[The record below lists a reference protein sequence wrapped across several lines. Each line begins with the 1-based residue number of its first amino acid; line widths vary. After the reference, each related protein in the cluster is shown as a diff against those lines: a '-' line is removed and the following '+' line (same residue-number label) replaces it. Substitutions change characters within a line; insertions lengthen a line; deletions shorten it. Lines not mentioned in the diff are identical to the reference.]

1 MPIINPLL
9 KSKSDN
15 NSAVLNATQLQINY
29 YDHHDLIGS
38 QIIGRDGTALQ
49 KIYSDFKISRNPSI
63 LAIPDGYQLTTDLN
77 SVELDPDFQSTIDLS
92 VTKSADY
99 DYQMHLL
106 QLKTAISDIKS
117 EEKYVWYDFFN
128 LMHLLLKP
136 ATYWHKD
143 FYQLE
148 DPATVTKSVRINSL
162 FNFLFNNITSDLKS
176 DVNSN
181 SINKTAK
188 IHSSDIKS
196 DTKQKATTDKQ
207 NIFSS
212 DIKSDEKKSAKKDK
226 QNKVS
231 NSKSDKNSKQSN
243 KAVKSSIT
251 ELNSDENNTAKE
263 DSVEQLDLFLTSDNN
278 SKGKKNIPDIKSDAK
293 SKKKKD
299 NININES
306 DIKSDTNN
314 KINKNKE
321 NNTDLNSD
329 TNNKVSKKDDT
340 VTVNSSDL
348 NSVPDFNKIT
358 VKDAKSYLILNSDQ
372 IKKDKEM
379 KDIIVTKLNSDK
391 RKGMQKL
398 VKTIK

>member
-15 NSAVLNATQLQINY
+15 NSAVLSATQLQINY

-38 QIIGRDGTALQ
+38 QIIGRDGTVLQ

-181 SINKTAK
+181 SINNTAK
-188 IHSSDIKS
+188 IHSSDL
-196 DTKQKATTDKQ
+196 
-207 NIFSS
+207 
-212 DIKSDEKKSAKKDK
+212 KSDETQSAKKDK
-226 QNKVS
+226 QNNVS

-243 KAVKSSIT
+243 KAIKSSIT
-251 ELNSDENNTAKE
+251 ELKSDKNNTTKE

-278 SKGKKNIPDIKSDAK
+278 SKEKKNISDIKSDVK

-306 DIKSDTNN
+306 DINSDTNN
-314 KINKNKE
+314 ELNKNKE

-329 TNNKVSKKDDT
+329 INNEVAQKDDT

-358 VKDAKSYLILNSDQ
+358 VKDAKSYLTLNSEQ
-372 IKKDKEM
+372 IKKDTEM
-379 KDIIVTKLNSDK
+379 KDIIVTELNSDK

-398 VKTIK
+398 VKIIK

>member
-106 QLKTAISDIKS
+106 QLKTAVSDIKS
-117 EEKYVWYDFFN
+117 EEKYVWYNFFN

-162 FNFLFNNITSDLKS
+162 FDFLFNNITSDLKS

-196 DTKQKATTDKQ
+196 DTKQKATTNKQ
-207 NIFSS
+207 NDFSS
-212 DIKSDEKKSAKKDK
+212 DIKSDEKKLAKKDK
-226 QNKVS
+226 QNNAS
-231 NSKSDKNSKQSN
+231 NFKSDKNSKQSN
-243 KAVKSSIT
+243 KIVKSSIT
-251 ELNSDENNTAKE
+251 ELKSDKNNTAKE
-263 DSVEQLDLFLTSDNN
+263 DNVEQLNLFLTSDNN
-278 SKGKKNIPDIKSDAK
+278 SKEKKNIPDIKSDAK

-299 NININES
+299 NINKS
-306 DIKSDTNN
+306 DIKSDINN
-314 KINKNKE
+314 KINKNKG

-329 TNNKVSKKDDT
+329 THNEAVKKDDT
-340 VTVNSSDL
+340 VTVNSADL

-379 KDIIVTKLNSDK
+379 KDIIITELNSDK

-398 VKTIK
+398 VKIIK

>member
-38 QIIGRDGTALQ
+38 QIIGRDGTTLQ

-106 QLKTAISDIKS
+106 QLKTAVSDIKS

-162 FNFLFNNITSDLKS
+162 FTFLFNNITSDLKS
-176 DVNSN
+176 DVNST
-181 SINKTAK
+181 INKTAK

-196 DTKQKATTDKQ
+196 ETKQRTITDKQ
-207 NIFSS
+207 N
-212 DIKSDEKKSAKKDK
+212 
-226 QNKVS
+226 NVS

-243 KAVKSSIT
+243 KAVKSYIT
-251 ELNSDENNTAKE
+251 ELKSDKNNIVKEN
-263 DSVEQLDLFLTSDNN
+263 SVEQLDLFVTSDNN

-306 DIKSDTNN
+306 DIKLDTNN

-329 TNNKVSKKDDT
+329 TNNKATKKDDT

-348 NSVPDFNKIT
+348 NSVPDFNEIT

-398 VKTIK
+398 VKIIK

>member
-77 SVELDPDFQSTIDLS
+77 SVEFDPDFQSTIDLS

-176 DVNSN
+176 D
-181 SINKTAK
+181 
-188 IHSSDIKS
+188 
-196 DTKQKATTDKQ
+196 
-207 NIFSS
+207 
-212 DIKSDEKKSAKKDK
+212 EKKLAKKDK
-226 QNKVS
+226 QNNVS
-231 NSKSDKNSKQSN
+231 NFKSDKNSKQSN

-251 ELNSDENNTAKE
+251 ELNSDKNNTVKE
-263 DSVEQLDLFLTSDNN
+263 NSVEQLDLFVTSDNN

-306 DIKSDTNN
+306 DIKSDIN
-314 KINKNKE
+314 KKTNKNKE
-321 NNTDLNSD
+321 NNTDLNPD
-329 TNNKVSKKDDT
+329 VNNEAVKKDDT
-340 VTVNSSDL
+340 VTINSSDL
-348 NSVPDFNKIT
+348 NSVPDFNEIT
-358 VKDAKSYLILNSDQ
+358 VKDARSYLILNSDQ
-372 IKKDKEM
+372 IKKDKKM
-379 KDIIVTKLNSDK
+379 KDIIVTELNSDK

-398 VKTIK
+398 VKIIK

>member
-29 YDHHDLIGS
+29 YDHHNLIGS

-106 QLKTAISDIKS
+106 QLKTAVSDIKS

-143 FYQLE
+143 FYQIE

-181 SINKTAK
+181 SINNTAK

-196 DTKQKATTDKQ
+196 DK
-207 NIFSS
+207 
-212 DIKSDEKKSAKKDK
+212 KKSAKKDK
-226 QNKVS
+226 QNNVS

-243 KAVKSSIT
+243 KAVKFSIT
-251 ELNSDENNTAKE
+251 ELKSDKNNTTKE

-278 SKGKKNIPDIKSDAK
+278 SKGKKNIPDIKLEAK

-299 NININES
+299 NINES
-306 DIKSDTNN
+306 DIKSDIN
-314 KINKNKE
+314 KNTNKNKE
-321 NNTDLNSD
+321 NNTDLNPD
-329 TNNKVSKKDDT
+329 VNNEAVKKDDT

-379 KDIIVTKLNSDK
+379 KDIIVTELNSDK

-398 VKTIK
+398 VKIIK

>member
-1 MPIINPLL
+1 MSIINPLL

-106 QLKTAISDIKS
+106 QLKTAVSDIKS

-162 FNFLFNNITSDLKS
+162 FTFLFNNITSDLKS
-176 DVNSN
+176 DVNST
-181 SINKTAK
+181 INKTAK

-196 DTKQKATTDKQ
+196 ETKQRTITDKQ
-207 NIFSS
+207 N
-212 DIKSDEKKSAKKDK
+212 
-226 QNKVS
+226 NVS

-243 KAVKSSIT
+243 KAVKSYIT
-251 ELNSDENNTAKE
+251 ELKSDKNNIVKEN
-263 DSVEQLDLFLTSDNN
+263 SVEQLDLFVTSDNN

-306 DIKSDTNN
+306 DIKLDTNN

-329 TNNKVSKKDDT
+329 TNNKATKKDDT

-348 NSVPDFNKIT
+348 NSVPDFNEIT

-398 VKTIK
+398 VKIIK

>member
-49 KIYSDFKISRNPSI
+49 KIYSDFKSSRNSSI

-77 SVELDPDFQSTIDLS
+77 SVELDPDFQSTINLS

-106 QLKTAISDIKS
+106 QLKTAVSDIKS

-162 FNFLFNNITSDLKS
+162 FDFLFNNITSDLKS

-196 DTKQKATTDKQ
+196 DTKQKVTINKQ

-231 NSKSDKNSKQSN
+231 NFKSDKNSKQSN
-243 KAVKSSIT
+243 KTVKSSIT
-251 ELNSDENNTAKE
+251 ELKSDKNNTVKE
-263 DSVEQLDLFLTSDNN
+263 NSVEQLNLFVTSDNN

-299 NININES
+299 NINES
-306 DIKSDTNN
+306 DIKSDIN
-314 KINKNKE
+314 KKTNKNKE

-340 VTVNSSDL
+340 VTINSSDL

-358 VKDAKSYLILNSDQ
+358 VKDAKSYLTLNSEQ
-372 IKKDKEM
+372 IKKDTEM
-379 KDIIVTKLNSDK
+379 KDMIVTELNSDK

-398 VKTIK
+398 VKIIK

>member
-49 KIYSDFKISRNPSI
+49 KIYSEFKTSRNPSI

-106 QLKTAISDIKS
+106 QLKTAVSDIKS

-181 SINKTAK
+181 SINNTAK
-188 IHSSDIKS
+188 IH
-196 DTKQKATTDKQ
+196 
-207 NIFSS
+207 SS

-226 QNKVS
+226 QNNVS
-231 NSKSDKNSKQSN
+231 NFKSDKNSKQSN
-243 KAVKSSIT
+243 KAVKSYIT
-251 ELNSDENNTAKE
+251 EVKSDKNNTVKE
-263 DSVEQLDLFLTSDNN
+263 NSVEQLDLFVTSDNN
-278 SKGKKNIPDIKSDAK
+278 SKEKKNIPDIKSDAK

-306 DIKSDTNN
+306 DIKSDTKNE
-314 KINKNKE
+314 INKNKE

-329 TNNKVSKKDDT
+329 TNSKVAKKDDT

-379 KDIIVTKLNSDK
+379 KNIIVTELNSDK

-398 VKTIK
+398 VKIIK

>member
-1 MPIINPLL
+1 MSIINPLL

-106 QLKTAISDIKS
+106 QLKTAVSDIKS

-162 FNFLFNNITSDLKS
+162 FNFLFNNITSDSKS

-278 SKGKKNIPDIKSDAK
+278 RNGKKNIPDIKSDIN
-293 SKKKKD
+293 KK
-299 NININES
+299 
-306 DIKSDTNN
+306 T
-314 KINKNKE
+314 NKNKE
-321 NNTDLNSD
+321 NNTDLNPD
-329 TNNKVSKKDDT
+329 VNNEAVKKDDT

-348 NSVPDFNKIT
+348 NSVPDFNEIT

-379 KDIIVTKLNSDK
+379 KDIIVTELNSDK

-398 VKTIK
+398 MKIIK

>member
-15 NSAVLNATQLQINY
+15 NSAALSATQLQINY

-49 KIYSDFKISRNPSI
+49 KIYSDFKSSRNPSI

-162 FNFLFNNITSDLKS
+162 FNFLFNNITSDSKS

-231 NSKSDKNSKQSN
+231 NFKSDKNSKQSN
-243 KAVKSSIT
+243 KIVKSSIT
-251 ELNSDENNTAKE
+251 ELKSDKNNTVKE
-263 DSVEQLDLFLTSDNN
+263 NSVEQLDLFVTSDNN
-278 SKGKKNIPDIKSDAK
+278 SNGKKNIPDIKSDIN
-293 SKKKKD
+293 KK
-299 NININES
+299 
-306 DIKSDTNN
+306 T
-314 KINKNKE
+314 NKNKE
-321 NNTDLNSD
+321 NNTDLNPD
-329 TNNKVSKKDDT
+329 VNNEAVKKDDT

-348 NSVPDFNKIT
+348 NSVPDFNEIT

-379 KDIIVTKLNSDK
+379 KDIIVTELNSDK

-398 VKTIK
+398 MKIIK

>member
-106 QLKTAISDIKS
+106 QLKTAVSDIKS

-162 FNFLFNNITSDLKS
+162 FNFLFNNITSDSKS

-243 KAVKSSIT
+243 KIVKSSIT
-251 ELNSDENNTAKE
+251 ELKSDKNNTVKE
-263 DSVEQLDLFLTSDNN
+263 NSVEQLDLFVTSDNN
-278 SKGKKNIPDIKSDAK
+278 SNGKKNIPDIKSDIN
-293 SKKKKD
+293 KK
-299 NININES
+299 
-306 DIKSDTNN
+306 T
-314 KINKNKE
+314 NKNKE
-321 NNTDLNSD
+321 NNTDLNPD
-329 TNNKVSKKDDT
+329 VNNEAVKKDDT
-340 VTVNSSDL
+340 VIVNSSDL
-348 NSVPDFNKIT
+348 NSVPDFNEIT
-358 VKDAKSYLILNSDQ
+358 VKDARSYLILNSDQ
-372 IKKDKEM
+372 IKKDKKM
-379 KDIIVTKLNSDK
+379 KDIIVTELNSDK

-398 VKTIK
+398 VKIIK

>member
-49 KIYSDFKISRNPSI
+49 KIYSDFKSSRNPSI
-63 LAIPDGYQLTTDLN
+63 LAIPDGYQLATDLN

-106 QLKTAISDIKS
+106 QLKTAVSDIKS

-162 FNFLFNNITSDLKS
+162 FNFLFNDITSDLKS
-176 DVNSN
+176 DVNSA
-181 SINKTAK
+181 ITKIAK
-188 IHSSDIKS
+188 IDSSDIKS

-212 DIKSDEKKSAKKDK
+212 DIKSDEKKSAKQDK

-231 NSKSDKNSKQSN
+231 NSKLDKNSKQSN

-251 ELNSDENNTAKE
+251 ELNADENNTAKE

-278 SKGKKNIPDIKSDAK
+278 SRGKKNK
-293 SKKKKD
+293 
-299 NININES
+299 S
-306 DIKSDTNN
+306 DIKSDT
-314 KINKNKE
+314 KYRIKKNKE

-329 TNNKVSKKDDT
+329 TNNKAAKKDDT
-340 VTVNSSDL
+340 VTVNSSDFK
-348 NSVPDFNKIT
+348 SVPDFNEIT
-358 VKDAKSYLILNSDQ
+358 IKDTKSYLTLNSDQ

-379 KDIIVTKLNSDK
+379 KDMIVTELNSDK

-398 VKTIK
+398 VKIIK

>member
-49 KIYSDFKISRNPSI
+49 KIYSDFKSSRNPSI

-106 QLKTAISDIKS
+106 QLKTAVSDIKS

-148 DPATVTKSVRINSL
+148 NPATVTKSVRINSL
-162 FNFLFNNITSDLKS
+162 FNFLFND
-176 DVNSN
+176 
-181 SINKTAK
+181 APP
-188 IHSSDIKS
+188 
-196 DTKQKATTDKQ
+196 
-207 NIFSS
+207 
-212 DIKSDEKKSAKKDK
+212 
-226 QNKVS
+226 
-231 NSKSDKNSKQSN
+231 
-243 KAVKSSIT
+243 VK
-251 ELNSDENNTAKE
+251 
-263 DSVEQLDLFLTSDNN
+263 
-278 SKGKKNIPDIKSDAK
+278 
-293 SKKKKD
+293 
-299 NININES
+299 
-306 DIKSDTNN
+306 
-314 KINKNKE
+314 
-321 NNTDLNSD
+321 
-329 TNNKVSKKDDT
+329 
-340 VTVNSSDL
+340 
-348 NSVPDFNKIT
+348 
-358 VKDAKSYLILNSDQ
+358 
-372 IKKDKEM
+372 
-379 KDIIVTKLNSDK
+379 
-391 RKGMQKL
+391 
-398 VKTIK
+398 

>member
-15 NSAVLNATQLQINY
+15 NSAALSATQLQINY

-148 DPATVTKSVRINSL
+148 DPVTVTKSVRINSL

-176 DVNSN
+176 DINSN
-181 SINKTAK
+181 SINNTTK

-212 DIKSDEKKSAKKDK
+212 DSKSDRKESAKKDK
-226 QNKVS
+226 QNNVS
-231 NSKSDKNSKQSN
+231 NSKSDKNTKQSN

-251 ELNSDENNTAKE
+251 ELKSDKNNATKE

-278 SKGKKNIPDIKSDAK
+278 SKEKKNIPDIKSDAK

-299 NININES
+299 NINES
-306 DIKSDTNN
+306 DIKSGINN

-329 TNNKVSKKDDT
+329 TNNKAAKKDNT
-340 VTVNSSDL
+340 VAVNSSDF
-348 NSVPDFNKIT
+348 NSVPDFNEIT
-358 VKDAKSYLILNSDQ
+358 IKDAKSYLILNSDQ

-379 KDIIVTKLNSDK
+379 KNIIVTELNSDK
-391 RKGMQKL
+391 RKGIQKL
-398 VKTIK
+398 VKIIK

>member
-15 NSAVLNATQLQINY
+15 NSAALSATQLQINY

-63 LAIPDGYQLTTDLN
+63 LAIPDGYQLATDLN

-106 QLKTAISDIKS
+106 QLKTAVSDIKS

-162 FNFLFNNITSDLKS
+162 FDFLFNNITSDLKS

-196 DTKQKATTDKQ
+196 DTKQKVIINKQ
-207 NIFSS
+207 NMFSS
-212 DIKSDEKKSAKKDK
+212 DIKSAEKKSDKKDK
-226 QNKVS
+226 QNNVS
-231 NSKSDKNSKQSN
+231 NFKSDKNSKQSN
-243 KAVKSSIT
+243 KVVKSIT
-251 ELNSDENNTAKE
+251 ELKSDKNNTVKE
-263 DSVEQLDLFLTSDNN
+263 NSVKQLDLFVTSDNN

-299 NININES
+299 NINES
-306 DIKSDTNN
+306 DIKSDIN
-314 KINKNKE
+314 KKTNKNKE
-321 NNTDLNSD
+321 NNTDLNPD
-329 TNNKVSKKDDT
+329 VNNEAVKKDDT

-348 NSVPDFNKIT
+348 NSVPDFNEIT

-379 KDIIVTKLNSDK
+379 KDIIVTELNSDK

-398 VKTIK
+398 MKIIK

>member
-15 NSAVLNATQLQINY
+15 NSAVLSATQLQINY
-29 YDHHDLIGS
+29 YDNHDLIGS

-106 QLKTAISDIKS
+106 QLKTAVSDIKS

-226 QNKVS
+226 QNNIS
-231 NSKSDKNSKQSN
+231 DSKSDKNSKQSN

-251 ELNSDENNTAKE
+251 ELNSDENNTVKE
-263 DSVEQLDLFLTSDNN
+263 NSAEQLDLFVTSDNN
-278 SKGKKNIPDIKSDAK
+278 S
-293 SKKKKD
+293 
-299 NININES
+299 ININES
-306 DIKSDTNN
+306 DIKSDLN
-314 KINKNKE
+314 KKTNKNKE

-329 TNNKVSKKDDT
+329 VNNEAVKKDDT
-340 VTVNSSDL
+340 VTVNSSGL
-348 NSVPDFNKIT
+348 NSVPDFNEIT

-379 KDIIVTKLNSDK
+379 KDIIVTELNSDK
-391 RKGMQKL
+391 RKGIQRL
-398 VKTIK
+398 VKIIK

>member
-15 NSAVLNATQLQINY
+15 NSAALSATQLQINY

-148 DPATVTKSVRINSL
+148 DPVTVTKSVRINSL

-176 DVNSN
+176 DINSN
-181 SINKTAK
+181 SINNTTK

-212 DIKSDEKKSAKKDK
+212 DSKSDRKESAKKDK
-226 QNKVS
+226 QNNVS
-231 NSKSDKNSKQSN
+231 NSKSDKNTKQSN

-251 ELNSDENNTAKE
+251 ELKSDKNNATKE

-278 SKGKKNIPDIKSDAK
+278 SKEKKNIPDIKLEAK

-299 NININES
+299 NINES
-306 DIKSDTNN
+306 DIKSDIN
-314 KINKNKE
+314 KNTNKNKE
-321 NNTDLNSD
+321 NNTDLNPD
-329 TNNKVSKKDDT
+329 VNNEAVKKDDT

-379 KDIIVTKLNSDK
+379 KNIIVTELNSDK
-391 RKGMQKL
+391 RKGIQKL
-398 VKTIK
+398 VKIIK

>member
-49 KIYSDFKISRNPSI
+49 KIYSEFKTSRNPSI

-106 QLKTAISDIKS
+106 QLKTAVSDIKS

-181 SINKTAK
+181 SINNTAK
-188 IHSSDIKS
+188 IH
-196 DTKQKATTDKQ
+196 
-207 NIFSS
+207 SS

-226 QNKVS
+226 QNNVS
-231 NSKSDKNSKQSN
+231 NFKSDKNSKQSN
-243 KAVKSSIT
+243 KAVKSYIT
-251 ELNSDENNTAKE
+251 EVKSDKNNTVKE
-263 DSVEQLDLFLTSDNN
+263 NSVEQLDLFVTSDNN
-278 SKGKKNIPDIKSDAK
+278 SKEKKNIPDIKSDAK

-306 DIKSDTNN
+306 DIKLDTNN

-329 TNNKVSKKDDT
+329 VNNKAVKKDDT

-379 KDIIVTKLNSDK
+379 KNIIVTELNSDK

-398 VKTIK
+398 VKIIK

>member
-63 LAIPDGYQLTTDLN
+63 LAIPDGYQLATDLN

-106 QLKTAISDIKS
+106 QLKTAVSDIKS

-143 FYQLE
+143 FHQLE

-162 FNFLFNNITSDLKS
+162 FNFLFNNITSDSKS

-231 NSKSDKNSKQSN
+231 NFKSDKNSKQSN
-243 KAVKSSIT
+243 KIVKSSIT
-251 ELNSDENNTAKE
+251 ELKSDKNNTVKE
-263 DSVEQLDLFLTSDNN
+263 NSVEQLDLFVTSDNN
-278 SKGKKNIPDIKSDAK
+278 SNGKKNIPDIKSDIN
-293 SKKKKD
+293 KK
-299 NININES
+299 
-306 DIKSDTNN
+306 T
-314 KINKNKE
+314 NKNKE
-321 NNTDLNSD
+321 NNTDLNPD
-329 TNNKVSKKDDT
+329 VNNEAVKKDDT

-348 NSVPDFNKIT
+348 NSVPDFNEIT

-379 KDIIVTKLNSDK
+379 KDIIVTELNSDK

-398 VKTIK
+398 MKIIK

>member
-49 KIYSDFKISRNPSI
+49 KIYSEFKTSRNPSI

-106 QLKTAISDIKS
+106 QLKTAVSDIKS

-181 SINKTAK
+181 SINNTAK
-188 IHSSDIKS
+188 IH
-196 DTKQKATTDKQ
+196 
-207 NIFSS
+207 SS

-226 QNKVS
+226 QNNVS
-231 NSKSDKNSKQSN
+231 NFKSDKNSKQSN
-243 KAVKSSIT
+243 KAVKSYIT
-251 ELNSDENNTAKE
+251 EVKSDKNNTVKE
-263 DSVEQLDLFLTSDNN
+263 NSVEQLDLFVTSDNN
-278 SKGKKNIPDIKSDAK
+278 SKEKKNIPDIKSDAK

-306 DIKSDTNN
+306 DIKSDTKNE
-314 KINKNKE
+314 INKNKE

-329 TNNKVSKKDDT
+329 TNSKVAKKDDT

-379 KDIIVTKLNSDK
+379 KNIIITELNSDK

-398 VKTIK
+398 VKIIK